1 MMKLTIPFSDKK
13 VEMMGEAAAL
23 LFKLKPDRHGCY
35 RLRAG
40 QQVTKLGLGRTILGI
55 VEETAEFTE
64 CEMHAFLKARR
75 IKA

>member
-1 MMKLTIPFSDKK
+1 MKLTVPFSDAK

-23 LFKLKPDRHGCY
+23 LFKLKTDKNGCY

-40 QQVTKLGLGRTILGI
+40 QQLTKLGLGRTILGM

-64 CEMHAFLKARR
+64 KEMHNFLKARR